1 MAVYTGNVNRVTG
14 LSGVDTESMIDKM
27 MKAESAKYEKLQK
40 DEIWVTWRQEAYRE
54 VIKSMQDFQNKWFS
68 STNPTNNIGF
78 ESAWNNFTT
87 SVKDSAGKESSAI
100 TVKGSSAEGKYEI
113 EVKKV
118 AQTES
123 LTGNSA
129 TTGEL
134 VTGKTADEIYTA
146 INDRGALNFKFSLD
160 GKTKEISITKD
171 ELTAAT
177 GNSNAEKVK
186 NLFSKKLE
194 DAFGASKVNV
204 NIKDNKLSFSANAT
218 STLTIAEGAEITK
231 DTSTTHSGILD
242 PTKEGKYELK
252 VNVKGQEYTVSAD
265 LIKDEKA
272 DDRIDKIVKAFKSA
286 QDSKGQTVDISKTI
300 SINISKEDSTKN
312 LKITNS
318 TLNEEYSIS
327 GSFTPKDVSQKED
340 FSATT
345 IKTSSNLGALGFTSR
360 KVSTEVTVKS
370 KLSQALG
377 DKFKDFFAKN
387 KNPDGVVVLKFGGK
401 DVTLSEDDT
410 IESLS
415 NKIAASDAPVKLGY
429 NQVTGRFKLEAKE
442 SGSGNTIDIQDEN
455 TKKFLNT
462 LGIDVTDKSKNGAYV
477 QGQDAVFVVD
487 GIEVTRSSNDVN
499 MNGLEFTINGVTNGK
514 VTIEAN
520 TDEDATFKKLKE
532 FVDDYNKL
540 IESIEG
546 KVNEK
551 REKSGKYGYYDPLLP
566 DQKDS
571 MKEDEIKKWEEKAKT
586 GLLYNDDL
594 LKGILSTLRNI
605 PYQKIDVGGV
615 QISLSD
621 IGISHG
627 KNYNTGKLEIDEATL
642 KKAISE
648 KGDTIAGMFTQA
660 KTGIADKM
668 KDVLENAIGKKGS
681 LRHKAGIKDT
691 SSVANNLLTKELQ
704 EISKR
709 LAEEKERL
717 YNKEMN
723 YFEMFAQM
731 EAAMNKQN
739 SQMSMMLS
747 LLGQ

>member
-113 EVKKV
+113 DVKQV

-123 LTGNSA
+123 LTGNPA

-134 VTGKTADEIYTA
+134 VTGKTASDIYGA
-146 INDRGALNFKFSLD
+146 ITDREKLNFKFSLD
-160 GKTKEISITKD
+160 GKTQEISITKD
-171 ELTAAT
+171 ELQSAN
-177 GNSNAEKVK
+177 GSNNAEKVK
-186 NLFSKKLE
+186 SAFETKLQA
-194 DAFGASKVNV
+194 AFGASKVTV
-204 NIKDNKLSFSANAT
+204 DLKGDKLSFSANAT

-242 PTKEGKYELK
+242 TTKEGKYELK
-252 VNVKGQEYTVSAD
+252 VTAANGQEYTVSAE
-265 LIKDEKA
+265 LKKDEKA
-272 DDRIDKIVKAFKSA
+272 EDRIDKIVKAFKTA
-286 QDSKGQTVDISKTI
+286 TDSKGQTTDISRMV
-300 SINISKEDSTKN
+300 SINISKDGSTN
-312 LKITNS
+312 DLKITNS
-318 TLNEEYSIS
+318 AVDQQYQIS
-327 GSFTPKDVSQKED
+327 GSFTPTSGNKET
-340 FSATT
+340 FNSAT

-377 DKFKDFFAKN
+377 ENFKKFFNDN
-387 KNPDGVVVLKFGGK
+387 KNNDGVVVLNFGGT

-410 IESLS
+410 IESIS
-415 NKIAASDAPVKLGY
+415 NKITASDAPVKLGY

-442 SGSGNTIDIQDEN
+442 SGSGNTIDIQNEN

-462 LGIDVTDKSKNGAYV
+462 LGIDVENKSQNGAYV
-477 QGQDAVFVVD
+477 QGQDAIFVVD

-499 MNGLEFTINGVTNGK
+499 MNGLEFTINGLTNGK

-520 TDEDATFKKLKE
+520 TDEDATFNKLKE

-546 KVNEK
+546 KINEK
-551 REKSGKYGYYDPLLP
+551 REKSGKYGYYEPLLP

-627 KNYNTGKLEIDEATL
+627 KNYNTGKLEIDEAAL

-668 KDVLENAIGKKGS
+668 KDVLENAIGTKGS

-717 YNKEMN
+717 YNKEMK

-731 EAAMNKQN
+731 ESAMNKQN

>member
-113 EVKKV
+113 DVKQV

-123 LTGNSA
+123 LTGKPA

-134 VTGKTADEIYTA
+134 VTGKTANDIYTA
-146 INDRGALNFKFSLD
+146 INDRGELNFKFSLD
-160 GKTKEISITKD
+160 GKTQEIKITSQ
-171 ELTAAT
+171 ELQAAS
-177 GNSNAEKVK
+177 GSDKAEKVK
-186 NLFSKKLE
+186 NLFSEKLQK
-194 DAFGASKVNV
+194 AFGASKVKV
-204 NIKDNKLSFSANAT
+204 DLKGDKLSFSANAT
-218 STLTIAEGAEITK
+218 STLTIAEGAEITNG
-231 DTSTTHSGILD
+231 TSTTHSNILD
-242 PTKEGKYELK
+242 SEKEGTYKLEVTL
-252 VNVKGQEYTVSAD
+252 NGQKYTVSAE
-265 LIKDEKA
+265 LTKGEKSE
-272 DDRIDKIVKAFKSA
+272 DRINKIVKAFKEAENSN
-286 QDSKGQTVDISKTI
+286 GQKEDISKRI
-300 SINISKEDSTKN
+300 SINISAENGTKN

-318 TLNEEYSIS
+318 TLDQQYEIS
-327 GSFTPKDVSQKED
+327 GSFTPKDGSSKED
-340 FSATT
+340 FNPTT
-345 IKTSSNLGALGFTSR
+345 IKTSSNLGTLGFTSR
-360 KVSTEVTVKS
+360 KVSTEVTVKT

-377 DKFKDFFAKN
+377 DKFKTFFNDN
-387 KNPDGVVVLKFGGK
+387 KNQDGVVVLNFGGK

-410 IESLS
+410 IESIS

-442 SGSGNTIDIQDEN
+442 SGSGNTIDIQDQTTQN
-455 TKKFLNT
+455 FLKT
-462 LGIDVTDKSKNGAYV
+462 LGIDVTDKSNNGAYI